1 MKNII
6 GIVVSILIIA
16 VSVDWMIAI
25 PESDASLFLF
35 LLAVFALLV
44 FYFFLMKIIE
54 EHRMKEW
61 YKQWDKK

>member
-6 GIVVSILIIA
+6 GIAVSILIIV
-16 VSVDWMIAI
+16 VSIGWMITI
-25 PESDASLFLF
+25 PESNASLFLF

>member
-1 MKNII
+1 
-6 GIVVSILIIA
+6 
-16 VSVDWMIAI
+16 MIAI